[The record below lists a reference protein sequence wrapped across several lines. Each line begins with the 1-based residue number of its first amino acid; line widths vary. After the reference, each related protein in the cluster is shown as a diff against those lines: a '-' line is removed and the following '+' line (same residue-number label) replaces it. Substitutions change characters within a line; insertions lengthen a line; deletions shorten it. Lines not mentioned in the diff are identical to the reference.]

1 MKVQMALDRM
11 TIDQALKLAKLAS
24 DSIDIIEVGTSLIK
38 EYGLASVR
46 EIKKAFPELEV
57 LADLKTMDEGA
68 YEFKVAYE
76 AGADIATVMGASS
89 IDTLAACY
97 RVAKEFNKTM
107 LIDLMGVTEEK
118 TGLLM
123 PFNEA
128 VFCIH
133 SPTDQEENHL
143 IDHLLHFKQK
153 FPEAKRLAVAGGI
166 NLEDFKKLKRLEP
179 EIVIV
184 GSAITKQE
192 NPGEAAKQFYLK
204 KIGE

>member
-1 MKVQMALDRM
+1 MKLQMALDRM
-11 TIDQALKLAKLAS
+11 TIDQALQLAKLAS

-46 EIKKAFPELEV
+46 ELKKAFPELEV
-57 LADLKTMDEGA
+57 LADLKTIDEGA

-107 LIDLMGVTEEK
+107 LIDLMEVTEEK
-118 TGLLM
+118 TRRLM

-133 SPTDQEENHL
+133 SPTDQEEKHL

-153 FPEAKRLAVAGGI
+153 FPVAKRLAVAGGI
-166 NLEDFKKLKRLEP
+166 NLDDVKELKKFDP

-184 GSAITKQE
+184 GSAITKQKH
-192 NPGEAAKQFYLK
+192 PGDAAKQFHLK
-204 KIGE
+204 MNGE